1 MRSGTGHGDSG
12 ATHELG
18 LGAGLP
24 EGAVHNVLNGCVY
37 LCLPL
42 KKQTRKVLSS
52 PHVIDEKTEAQRG

>member
-1 MRSGTGHGDSG
+1 MRSGTGHSDRG

-42 KKQTRKVLSS
+42 KRKNKPGRCCHL
-52 PHVIDEKTEAQRG
+52 HML